1 MNIKKEDT
9 VQIISGKDKRKRGP
23 VQNVSIKNNKVTVQ
37 GINVIKKHQKTNPG
51 VRQGGIIQYEAPI
64 SLDKVMIVCPHC
76 DKGVRIGY
84 RFLEDGKKVRICRSC
99 QEVID

>member
-1 MNIKKEDT
+1 MTIRKEHT
-9 VQIISGKDKRKRGP
+9 VQIISGKDRRKRGP
-23 VQNVSIKNNKVTVQ
+23 VQNVSIKDNNVTVE
-37 GINVIKKHQKTNPG
+37 GVNIIKRHTKTNPG

-76 DKGVRIGY
+76 DKGVRVGNK
-84 RFLEDGKKVRICRSC
+84 FLEDGRKVRICRSC

>member
-1 MNIKKEDT
+1 MNIKKQDT
-9 VQIISGKDKRKRGP
+9 VQIISGKDKRKRGI
-23 VQNVSIKNNKVTVQ
+23 VQNVSVKDRNVTVE
-37 GINVIKKHQKTNPG
+37 GVNIIKRHTKTNPG
-51 VRQGGIIQYEAPI
+51 VRQGGIIQYEAPV

-76 DKGVRIGY
+76 DKGVKTGN